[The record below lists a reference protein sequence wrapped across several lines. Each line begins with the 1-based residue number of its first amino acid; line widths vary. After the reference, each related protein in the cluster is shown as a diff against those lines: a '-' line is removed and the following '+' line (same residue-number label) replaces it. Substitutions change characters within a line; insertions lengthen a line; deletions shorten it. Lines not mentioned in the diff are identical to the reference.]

1 MVVFER
7 YPETVLQELS
17 RVVLYDTHLAN
28 TTCKNHSLPPSP
40 LPSFPLLP
48 QSLESQIPL
57 SLIHCHTMLQR
68 R

>member
-40 LPSFPLLP
+40 LPS
-48 QSLESQIPL
+48 L
-57 SLIHCHTMLQR
+57 SLPSLPSLSSLNHWNLKYHYH
-68 R
+68 